1 MGRLGRAVRFA
12 RKHGVLFSVKI
23 VAQKLL
29 GPLYTGATLSRIAD
43 RVARNNIP
51 EYIVRLCPVE
61 MNQAWLARTAP
72 MDRLAR
78 QLLAKPFT
86 ALEIGT
92 WFGEGSTQ
100 IWGKYLKPGSQ
111 LILCDPWSK
120 YLSED
125 DAHAAPA
132 YSLMNNLYHVA
143 INSTLKKVYELERA
157 TGGEIVV
164 IRGKSAR
171 VMMHLKPQT
180 FDFIYIDGSH
190 YYDYVRKDI
199 ALAKILIKDGGCIC
213 GDDLEVA
220 LSAPEIEAL
229 ARKNIDKDFIYATL
243 ADGTPVN
250 FHPGVA
256 LAVAEEIGAVNQ
268 EHGFW
273 WVWRRNGAWDL
284 GPPAGQRQ
292 REAAA

>member
-1 MGRLGRAVRFA
+1 MGKLGRAVRFA
-12 RKHGVLFSVKI
+12 KEHGILFSAKI

-29 GPLYTGATLSRIAD
+29 GSLYTGVTLSRIAD
-43 RVARNNIP
+43 RVSRNNIP

-61 MNQAWLARTAP
+61 MNQAWK
-72 MDRLAR
+72 DRVTHMEKLAR
-78 QLLAKPFT
+78 QVLAGPFT

-92 WFGEGSTQ
+92 WFGEGSTR
-100 IWGKYLKPGSQ
+100 IWGKCLKPGSV
-111 LILCDPWSK
+111 LMLCDPWSR
-120 YLSED
+120 YLSEE
-125 DAHAAPA
+125 DANAVPA

-164 IRGKSAR
+164 IRGASAR
-171 VMMHLKPQT
+171 VMAHLKPQT

-190 YYDYVRKDI
+190 YYEDVRRDI
-199 ALAKILIKDGGCIC
+199 ALAKTLIKDGGCIC

-220 LSAPEIEAL
+220 PSAPEVEAL

-256 LAVAEEIGAVNQ
+256 LAVSEEIGAVNQ

-273 WVWRRNGAWDL
+273 WIWRRDGAWNL
-284 GPPAGQRQ
+284 EPVPGRLRQPAV
-292 REAAA
+292 